1 MRPSGG
7 HTDGHDRWAQPVG
20 SAVGRAGNLVPTM
33 TSSPYLDA
41 VRDRVVIFDG
51 AAGTWLQQQDLSM
64 EDYGTPELDGCPEI
78 LNETRPDLIAQ
89 MHREYLEAGADVV
102 ETNSFGGMRATLAE
116 YDLGERTEELNEMAA
131 RIARQVADEFSTPER
146 PRFVAGSIGPGTRF
160 ASLGHVRYEE
170 LRDQVA
176 EQARGLL
183 RGGVDLLLLETQF
196 DLLGIKAGMNGCR
209 DAMAAVGREVPIQ
222 TQVTIEL
229 TGRMLP
235 GTEIGAALVA
245 LDAMRPDVIGINCA
259 TGPEEMSE
267 HIRHLSAHSRIPISV
282 LPNAGLPS
290 VVDGHMHYDL
300 SAEQFV
306 DFHRR
311 FITEFGVN
319 VVGGCCG
326 TTPEYIRQLAEAV
339 AEVEPTRREPHFEHG
354 VASIYSPVLLEG
366 DDTGGASN
374 LIMIGERTNAN
385 GSKKFREAM
394 LESDWD
400 TCVAMA
406 KEQVKEGSHIIDVCV
421 DYVGRDGAADM
432 DEIAQ
437 RFATQS
443 SVPLVLDSTE
453 PEVLEAGLRW
463 LGGRAILNSANLED
477 GDAEG
482 SRADRVFRLAKEYG
496 AAVIILLID
505 EEGQARDVEW
515 KMRVAHRIHDLAIER
530 YGLEPQDL
538 IFDAL
543 TFPLS
548 TGDDD
553 LRRDAI
559 ATIEAIRRIKSELP
573 GVSTTLGLSNV
584 SFGLKPAARHVLN
597 SVFLAEC
604 VKAGLDSAIVH
615 AAKILPLNRIPEEQR
630 DVCMDLIW
638 DRRGAE
644 GALSGGDPDYD
655 PLHKLLEI
663 FADVQATEVVAEDR
677 TDWPIEQ
684 RLSQRIIDGDRDGL
698 VPDLEVALADGHTPL
713 AIINDILLAG
723 MKVVGELFATGEMQL
738 PFVLQS
744 AETMKMAV
752 AHLEPMMDRVEGETG
767 KGRIVLATV
776 KGDVHDIGKNL
787 VDIILTNNGYE
798 VHNLGIK
805 ISITEMIDKALE
817 VNADA
822 IGMSGLLVKSTLIMR
837 DNLEELNQRGLAR
850 IPVVLG
856 GAALTRT
863 YVERDLREVY
873 EGRLFYGKDAFEGL
887 RVMDRL
893 GEIRLGKLEVDDGM
907 VPSERELH
915 RHRTDTG
922 DATPVEVPD
931 RSPEV
936 TTDNPVF
943 VPPFLG
949 SKVVKGISI
958 DEIAG
963 FVNETALF
971 RNQWQFRPE
980 ALPDGTKEDDEQFK
994 DRIRPILREQLAGAK
1009 AEGLL
1014 IPQVVYGYFAA
1025 NADGDDLVL
1034 FTDDTRGTEL
1044 ARFSFPRQ
1052 QAEPFLCI
1060 ADFFRPIAGGADG
1073 AGEIDYAAF
1082 HIVTMGAAISER
1094 TAELFAADKYQ
1105 DYLLLHGLGVE
1116 MAEALAEYWHHRIRT
1131 EWGFVDE
1138 DPEPI
1143 TGLPTRTALHGL
1155 FRQKYRGGRYSW
1167 GYPACP
1173 DLEDNAQLAQLL
1185 DAARIGVECS
1195 EDTGFQYQPE
1205 QTTSALICHHPR
1217 AKYFVAR

>member
-1 MRPSGG
+1 MATPSYLE
-7 HTDGHDRWAQPVG
+7 
-20 SAVGRAGNLVPTM
+20 AVN
-33 TSSPYLDA
+33 
-41 VRDRVVIFDG
+41 DRVLVFDG
-51 AAGTWLQQQDLSM
+51 AAGTWLQLHDLQI
-64 EDYGTPELDGCPEI
+64 EDYGSAELEGCPEI
-78 LNETRPDLIAQ
+78 LNETRPELIRQ
-89 MHREYLEAGADVV
+89 MHTEYLDAGADII
-102 ETNSFGGMRATLAE
+102 ETNTFGGMRATLHE
-116 YDLGERTEELNEMAA
+116 YGLAERTEEINEMAA
-131 RIARQVADEFSTPER
+131 RIARQAADDYSTPDK

-170 LRDQVA
+170 LREQIG
-176 EQARGLL
+176 EQARGLI
-183 RGGVDLLLLETQF
+183 RGGVDVLLLETQF

-209 DAMAAVGREVPIQ
+209 EAMRDVGREVAIQ
-222 TQVTIEL
+222 VQVTIEL

-267 HIRHLSAHSRIPISV
+267 HIRHLSQHSRIPISV

-290 VVDGHMHYDL
+290 VVDGEMHYDL
-300 SAEQFV
+300 TAEQFV
-306 DFHRR
+306 EHQTR
-311 FITEFGVN
+311 FITDFGITI
-319 VVGGCCG
+319 VGGCCG

-339 AEVEPTRREPHFEHG
+339 KELHPAPREPAFEHG
-354 VASIYSPVLLEG
+354 VASIYSAVTLGG
-366 DDTGGASN
+366 DEDGGASN
-374 LIMIGERTNAN
+374 LLMIGERTNAN
-385 GSKKFREAM
+385 GSKKFRDAM
-394 LESDWD
+394 LDADWD

-406 KEQVKEGSHIIDVCV
+406 KEQVKEGSAIIDVCV
-421 DYVGRDGAADM
+421 DYVGRDGAGDM
-432 DEIAQ
+432 DEVAQ

-477 GDAEG
+477 SDTEG
-482 SRADRVFRLAKEYG
+482 SRADRVFKLAKEYG
-496 AAVIILLID
+496 AAVICLLID

-515 KMRVAHRIHDLAIER
+515 KMRVAHRIHDLAVGR

-597 SVFLAEC
+597 SVFLHEC
-604 VKAGLDSAIVH
+604 QLAGLDSAIVH
-615 AAKILPLNRIPEEQR
+615 AAKIVPLNRIPQEQR
-630 DVCMDLIW
+630 DVCLDLIW
-638 DRRGAE
+638 DRRGTE
-644 GALSGGDPDYD
+644 GVLSEGDGKYD
-655 PLHKLLEI
+655 PLMKLLEI
-663 FADVQATEVVAEDR
+663 FADVQTAAVVVEDR
-677 TDWPIEQ
+677 TDWTIDH

-698 VPDLEVALADGHTPL
+698 VPDLEVALAEGYTPL
-713 AIINDILLAG
+713 AIINDVLLAG
-723 MKVVGELFATGEMQL
+723 MKVVGELFASGEMQL

-744 AETMKMAV
+744 AETMKTAV
-752 AHLEPMMDRVEGETG
+752 AFLEPMMERAEGETG

-817 VNADA
+817 IKADA

-837 DNLEELNQRGLAR
+837 DNLNELNDRGLQN
-850 IPVVLG
+850 IPVLLG

-863 YVERDLREVY
+863 YVEKDLREVY

-893 GEIRLGKLEVDDGM
+893 GEIRLGDHDADDGM

-915 RHRTDTG
+915 RHRV
-922 DATPVEVPD
+922 AAEEPAEAIEIPA

-936 TTDNPVF
+936 ETDNEVY

-949 SKVVKGISI
+949 SKVIKGISL
-958 DEIAG
+958 DDIAAYI
-963 FVNETALF
+963 NETALF

-980 ALPDGTKEDDEQFK
+980 LLPDGTKENDGQFK
-994 DRIRPILREQLAGAK
+994 DRIRPILREQLGEAK
-1009 AEGLL
+1009 ERGLL
-1014 IPQVVYGYFAA
+1014 IPQVVYGFYPV
-1025 NADGDDLVL
+1025 NADGDDIVIW
-1034 FTDDTRGTEL
+1034 TDEARDTEL
-1044 ARFSFPRQ
+1044 TRFHYPRQ
-1052 QAEPFLCI
+1052 STAPFLCI
-1060 ADFFRPIAGGADG
+1060 SDFFRPLVDG
-1073 AGEIDYAAF
+1073 VPGSGEPDYAAF
-1082 HIVTMGAAISER
+1082 HIVTMGATVSEFA
-1094 TAELFAADKYQ
+1094 AELFAENRYQ
-1105 DYLLLHGLGVE
+1105 EYLLLHGLGVE
-1116 MAEALAEYWHHRIRT
+1116 MAEALAEFWHRRIRE
-1131 EWGFVDE
+1131 EWGFADQ

-1143 TGLPTRTALHGL
+1143 VGNPTQTALAGL
-1155 FRQKYRGGRYSW
+1155 FRQKYRSGRYSW

-1173 DLEDNAQLAQLL
+1173 DLEDNEKVAALL
-1185 DAARIGVECS
+1185 GSSRIGVECTEETS
-1195 EDTGFQYQPE
+1195 FQYQPE

-1217 AKYFVAR
+1217 AKYFVAK

>member
-1 MRPSGG
+1 MAFSYLE
-7 HTDGHDRWAQPVG
+7 
-20 SAVGRAGNLVPTM
+20 AVQNRVLV
-33 TSSPYLDA
+33 
-41 VRDRVVIFDG
+41 FDG
-51 AAGTWLQQQDLSM
+51 AAGTWLQLQDLQPD
-64 EDYGTPELDGCPEI
+64 DYGSEELDGCPEI
-78 LNETRPDLIAQ
+78 LNDTRPALIRQ
-89 MHREYLEAGADVV
+89 LHTEYLDAGADII
-102 ETNSFGGMRATLAE
+102 ETNTFGGMRATLNE
-116 YDLGERTEELNEMAA
+116 YGLGDRTEELNEMAA
-131 RIARQVADEFSTPER
+131 GIARQAADDYSTPEK

-176 EQARGLL
+176 EQSRGLI

-209 DAMAAVGREVPIQ
+209 DAMREVGREVPIQ
-222 TQVTIEL
+222 VQVTIEL

-245 LDAMRPDVIGINCA
+245 LDAMKPDVIGLNCA

-267 HIRHLSAHSRIPISV
+267 HIRHLSQHSRIPISV

-290 VVDGHMHYDL
+290 VVDGLMHYDL

-306 DFHRR
+306 EFHKR
-311 FITEFGVN
+311 FITEFGITI
-319 VVGGCCG
+319 VGGCCG

-339 AEVEPTRREPHFEHG
+339 KDVQPLQRTPVFEHG
-354 VASIYSPVLLEG
+354 VASIYSPVTLGSEDDSATNLL
-366 DDTGGASN
+366 
-374 LIMIGERTNAN
+374 LIGERTNAN
-385 GSKKFREAM
+385 GSKKFRDAM
-394 LESDWD
+394 LDTDWD

-421 DYVGRDGAADM
+421 DYVGRDGAGDM

-437 RFATQS
+437 RFATQA

-477 GDAEG
+477 SDTEG
-482 SRADRVFRLAKEYG
+482 SRADKVFKLAQEFG
-496 AAVIILLID
+496 AAVICLLID

-515 KMRVAHRIHDLAIER
+515 KMRVAHRIHDLAVGR

-559 ATIEAIRRIKSELP
+559 ATIEAIRRIKAELP
-573 GVSTTLGLSNV
+573 GVTTTLGLSNV

-604 VKAGLDSAIVH
+604 TKAGLDSAIVH
-615 AAKILPLNRIPEEQR
+615 AAKILPLSRIPQEQR
-630 DVCMDLIW
+630 DVCLDLIW
-638 DRRGAE
+638 DRRGTE
-644 GALSGGDPDYD
+644 GLLADGDEKYD
-655 PLHKLLEI
+655 PLMKLLEI
-663 FADVQATEVVAEDR
+663 FADVQTTAVVVEDR
-677 TDWPIEQ
+677 TDWTIDH

-698 VPDLEVALADGHTPL
+698 IPDLETALAEDYTPL
-713 AIINDILLAG
+713 QIINDVLLAG
-723 MKVVGELFATGEMQL
+723 MKVVGELFASGEMQL

-744 AETMKMAV
+744 AETMKSAV
-752 AHLEPMMDRVEGETG
+752 AFLEPMMERAEGETG

-805 ISITEMIDKALE
+805 ISITEMIDKAIE
-817 VNADA
+817 IKADA

-837 DNLEELNQRGLAR
+837 DNLNELNSRGLQD
-850 IPVVLG
+850 IPVLLG

-893 GEIRLGKLEVDDGM
+893 GEIRVGKLDVDDGM
-907 VPSERELH
+907 VPTEKELH
-915 RHRTDTG
+915 RHRVADEPTE
-922 DATPVEVPD
+922 AVVIPE
-931 RSPEV
+931 RSPEA
-936 TTDNPVF
+936 TMDNEIY

-949 SKVVKGISI
+949 SKVIKGISL
-958 DEIAG
+958 DDIAAYI
-963 FVNETALF
+963 NETALF

-980 ALPDGTKEDDEQFK
+980 KLADGSKETDEQFK
-994 DRIRPILREQLAGAK
+994 DRIRPTLREQFAEAK
-1009 AEGLL
+1009 EQGLL
-1014 IPQVVYGYFAA
+1014 IPQVVYGFYAV
-1025 NADGDDLVL
+1025 NADGNDLVVWS
-1034 FTDDTRGTEL
+1034 DETRSEEL
-1044 ARFSFPRQ
+1044 MRFNYPRQ
-1052 QAEPFLCI
+1052 SVEPFLCI
-1060 ADFFRPIAGGADG
+1060 SDFFRPIDS
-1073 AGEIDYAAF
+1073 GEADYAAF
-1082 HIVTMGAAISER
+1082 HIVTMGEAISER
-1094 TAELFAADKYQ
+1094 AAELFAEDRYQ
-1105 DYLLLHGLGVE
+1105 EYLLLHGLGVE
-1116 MAEALAEYWHHRIRT
+1116 MAEALAEFWHWRIRE
-1131 EWGFVDE
+1131 EWGFADQ

-1143 TGLPTRTALHGL
+1143 VGTPTPTALAGL
-1155 FRQKYRGGRYSW
+1155 FRQKYRSGRYSW

-1173 DLEDNAQLAQLL
+1173 DLEDNEKVARLL
-1185 DAARIGVECS
+1185 DASRIGVECTEETS
-1195 EDTGFQYQPE
+1195 FQYQPE

-1217 AKYFVAR
+1217 AKYFVAK

>member
-1 MRPSGG
+1 MAFSYLE
-7 HTDGHDRWAQPVG
+7 
-20 SAVGRAGNLVPTM
+20 AVQNRVLV
-33 TSSPYLDA
+33 
-41 VRDRVVIFDG
+41 FDG
-51 AAGTWLQQQDLSM
+51 AAGTWLQLQDLQPD
-64 EDYGTPELDGCPEI
+64 DYGSEELDGCPEI
-78 LNETRPDLIAQ
+78 LNETRPALIRQ
-89 MHREYLEAGADVV
+89 LHTEYLDAGADII
-102 ETNSFGGMRATLAE
+102 ETNTFGGMRATLNE
-116 YDLGERTEELNEMAA
+116 YGLGDRTEELNEMAA
-131 RIARQVADEFSTPER
+131 GIARQAADDYSTPEK

-176 EQARGLL
+176 EQSRGLI

-209 DAMAAVGREVPIQ
+209 DAMREVGREVPIQ
-222 TQVTIEL
+222 VQVTIEL

-245 LDAMRPDVIGINCA
+245 LDAMKPDVIGLNCA

-267 HIRHLSAHSRIPISV
+267 HIRHLSQHSRIPISV

-290 VVDGHMHYDL
+290 VVDGLMHYDL

-306 DFHRR
+306 EFHKR
-311 FITEFGVN
+311 FITEFGITI
-319 VVGGCCG
+319 VGGCCG

-339 AEVEPTRREPHFEHG
+339 KDVQPLQRTPVFEHG
-354 VASIYSPVLLEG
+354 VASIYSPVTLGSEDDSATNLL
-366 DDTGGASN
+366 
-374 LIMIGERTNAN
+374 LIGERTNAN
-385 GSKKFREAM
+385 GSKKFRDAM
-394 LESDWD
+394 LDTDWD

-421 DYVGRDGAADM
+421 DYVGRDGAGDM

-437 RFATQS
+437 RFATQA

-477 GDAEG
+477 SDTEG
-482 SRADRVFRLAKEYG
+482 SRADKVFKLAQEFG
-496 AAVIILLID
+496 AAVICLLID

-515 KMRVAHRIHDLAIER
+515 KMRVAHRIHDLAVGR

-559 ATIEAIRRIKSELP
+559 ATIEAIRRIKAELP
-573 GVSTTLGLSNV
+573 GVTTTLGLSNV

-604 VKAGLDSAIVH
+604 TKAGLDSAIVH
-615 AAKILPLNRIPEEQR
+615 AAKILPLSRIPQEQR
-630 DVCMDLIW
+630 DVCLDLIW
-638 DRRGAE
+638 DRRGTE
-644 GALSGGDPDYD
+644 GLLADGDEKYD
-655 PLHKLLEI
+655 PLMKLLEI
-663 FADVQATEVVAEDR
+663 FADVQTTAVVVEDR
-677 TDWPIEQ
+677 TDWTIDH

-698 VPDLEVALADGHTPL
+698 IPDLETALAEDYTPL
-713 AIINDILLAG
+713 QIINDVLLAG
-723 MKVVGELFATGEMQL
+723 MKVVGELFASGEMQL

-744 AETMKMAV
+744 AETMKSAV
-752 AHLEPMMDRVEGETG
+752 AFLEPMMERAEGETG

-805 ISITEMIDKALE
+805 ISITEMIDKAIE
-817 VNADA
+817 IKADA

-837 DNLEELNQRGLAR
+837 DNLNELNSRGLQD
-850 IPVVLG
+850 IPVLLG

-893 GEIRLGKLEVDDGM
+893 GEIRVGKLDVDDGM
-907 VPSERELH
+907 VPTEKELH
-915 RHRTDTG
+915 RHRVAEGPGEAVDI
-922 DATPVEVPD
+922 PE
-931 RSPEV
+931 RSPEA
-936 TTDNPVF
+936 TMDNEIY

-949 SKVVKGISI
+949 SKVIKGISL
-958 DEIAG
+958 DDIAAYI
-963 FVNETALF
+963 NETALF

-980 ALPDGTKEDDEQFK
+980 KLADGSKETDEQFK
-994 DRIRPILREQLAGAK
+994 DRIRPTLREQFAEAK
-1009 AEGLL
+1009 EQGLL
-1014 IPQVVYGYFAA
+1014 IPQVVYGFYAV
-1025 NADGDDLVL
+1025 NADGNDLVVWS
-1034 FTDDTRGTEL
+1034 DETRSEEL
-1044 ARFSFPRQ
+1044 MRFNYPRQ
-1052 QAEPFLCI
+1052 SVEPFLCI
-1060 ADFFRPIAGGADG
+1060 SDFFRPIDS
-1073 AGEIDYAAF
+1073 GEADYAAF
-1082 HIVTMGAAISER
+1082 HIVTMGEAISER
-1094 TAELFAADKYQ
+1094 AAELFAEDRYQ
-1105 DYLLLHGLGVE
+1105 EYLLLHGLGVE
-1116 MAEALAEYWHHRIRT
+1116 MAEALAEFWHWRIRE
-1131 EWGFVDE
+1131 EWGFADQ

-1143 TGLPTRTALHGL
+1143 VGTPTPTALAGL
-1155 FRQKYRGGRYSW
+1155 FRQKYRSGRYSW

-1173 DLEDNAQLAQLL
+1173 DLEDNEKVARLL
-1185 DAARIGVECS
+1185 DASRIGVECTEETS
-1195 EDTGFQYQPE
+1195 FQYQPE

-1217 AKYFVAR
+1217 AKYFVAK

>member
-1 MRPSGG
+1 MVFSYLE
-7 HTDGHDRWAQPVG
+7 
-20 SAVGRAGNLVPTM
+20 AVQNRVLV
-33 TSSPYLDA
+33 
-41 VRDRVVIFDG
+41 FDG
-51 AAGTWLQQQDLSM
+51 AAGTWLQLQDLQPD
-64 EDYGTPELDGCPEI
+64 DYGSEELDGCPEI
-78 LNETRPDLIAQ
+78 LNETRPALIRQ
-89 MHREYLEAGADVV
+89 LHTEYLDAGADII
-102 ETNSFGGMRATLAE
+102 ETNTFGGMRATLNE
-116 YDLGERTEELNEMAA
+116 YGLGDRTEELNEMAA
-131 RIARQVADEFSTPER
+131 GIARQAADDYSTPEK

-176 EQARGLL
+176 EQSRGLL

-209 DAMAAVGREVPIQ
+209 DAMREVGREVPIQ
-222 TQVTIEL
+222 VQVTIEL

-245 LDAMRPDVIGINCA
+245 LDAMKPDVIGLNCA

-267 HIRHLSAHSRIPISV
+267 HIRHLSQHSRIPISV

-290 VVDGHMHYDL
+290 VVDGLMHYDL

-306 DFHRR
+306 EFHKR
-311 FITEFGVN
+311 FVTEFGVTI
-319 VVGGCCG
+319 VGGCCG

-339 AEVEPTRREPHFEHG
+339 KDLQPLQRTPVFEHG
-354 VASIYSPVLLEG
+354 VASIYSPVTLGSEDDSATNLL
-366 DDTGGASN
+366 
-374 LIMIGERTNAN
+374 LIGERTNAN
-385 GSKKFREAM
+385 GSKKFRDAM
-394 LESDWD
+394 LDTDWD

-421 DYVGRDGAADM
+421 DYVGRDGAGDM

-437 RFATQS
+437 RFATQA

-477 GDAEG
+477 SDTEG
-482 SRADRVFRLAKEYG
+482 SRADKVFKLAQEFG
-496 AAVIILLID
+496 AAVICLLID

-515 KMRVAHRIHDLAIER
+515 KMRVAHRIHDLAVGR

-559 ATIEAIRRIKSELP
+559 ATIEAIRRIKVELP
-573 GVSTTLGLSNV
+573 GVTTTLGLSNV

-604 VKAGLDSAIVH
+604 TKAGLDSAIVH
-615 AAKILPLNRIPEEQR
+615 AAKILPLSRIPQEQR
-630 DVCMDLIW
+630 DVCLDLIW
-638 DRRGAE
+638 DRRGTE
-644 GALSGGDPDYD
+644 GQLADGDEKYD
-655 PLHKLLEI
+655 PLMKLLEI
-663 FADVQATEVVAEDR
+663 FADVQTTAVVVEDR
-677 TDWPIEQ
+677 TDWTIDH

-698 VPDLEVALADGHTPL
+698 IPDLETALDEDYTPL
-713 AIINDILLAG
+713 QIINDVLLAG
-723 MKVVGELFATGEMQL
+723 MKVVGELFASGEMQL

-744 AETMKMAV
+744 AETMKSAV
-752 AHLEPMMDRVEGETG
+752 AFLEPMMERAEGETG

-817 VNADA
+817 IKADA

-837 DNLEELNQRGLAR
+837 DNLNELNSRGLQN
-850 IPVVLG
+850 IPVLLG

-893 GEIRLGKLEVDDGM
+893 GEIRVGKLDVDDGM
-907 VPSERELH
+907 VPTEKELH
-915 RHRTDTG
+915 RHRVADEPTE
-922 DATPVEVPD
+922 AVVIPE
-931 RSPEV
+931 RSPEA
-936 TTDNPVF
+936 TMDNEIF

-949 SKVVKGISI
+949 SKVIKGISL
-958 DEIAG
+958 DDIAAYI
-963 FVNETALF
+963 NETALF

-980 ALPDGTKEDDEQFK
+980 KLADGSKETDEQFK
-994 DRIRPILREQLAGAK
+994 DRIRPTLREQFAEAK
-1009 AEGLL
+1009 EQGLL
-1014 IPQVVYGYFAA
+1014 IPQVVYGFYAV
-1025 NADGDDLVL
+1025 NADGNDLVVWS
-1034 FTDDTRGTEL
+1034 DETRSEEL
-1044 ARFSFPRQ
+1044 MRFNYPRQ
-1052 QAEPFLCI
+1052 SVEPFLCI
-1060 ADFFRPIAGGADG
+1060 SDFFRPIDS
-1073 AGEIDYAAF
+1073 GEADYAAF
-1082 HIVTMGAAISER
+1082 HIVTMGEAISER
-1094 TAELFAADKYQ
+1094 AAELFAEDRYQ
-1105 DYLLLHGLGVE
+1105 EYLLLHGLGVE
-1116 MAEALAEYWHHRIRT
+1116 MAEALAEFWHWRIRE
-1131 EWGFVDE
+1131 EWGFADQ

-1143 TGLPTRTALHGL
+1143 VGTPTPTALAGL
-1155 FRQKYRGGRYSW
+1155 FRQKYRSGRYSW

-1173 DLEDNAQLAQLL
+1173 DLEDNEKVARLL
-1185 DAARIGVECS
+1185 DASRIGVECTEETS
-1195 EDTGFQYQPE
+1195 FQYQPE

-1217 AKYFVAR
+1217 AKYFVAK

>member
-1 MRPSGG
+1 MRHIGNVRSNLICIM
-7 HTDGHDRWAQPVG
+7 VF
-20 SAVGRAGNLVPTM
+20 SYLEAVQNRVLV
-33 TSSPYLDA
+33 
-41 VRDRVVIFDG
+41 FDG
-51 AAGTWLQQQDLSM
+51 AAGTWLQLQDLQPD
-64 EDYGTPELDGCPEI
+64 DYGSEELDGCPEI
-78 LNETRPDLIAQ
+78 LNETRPALIRQ
-89 MHREYLEAGADVV
+89 LHTEYLDAGADII
-102 ETNSFGGMRATLAE
+102 ETNTFGGMRATLNE
-116 YDLGERTEELNEMAA
+116 YGLGDRTEELNEMAA
-131 RIARQVADEFSTPER
+131 GIARQAADDYSTPEK

-176 EQARGLL
+176 EQSRGLL

-209 DAMAAVGREVPIQ
+209 DAMREVGREVPIQ
-222 TQVTIEL
+222 VQVTIEL

-245 LDAMRPDVIGINCA
+245 LDAMKPDVIGLNCA

-267 HIRHLSAHSRIPISV
+267 HIRHLSQHSRIPISV

-290 VVDGHMHYDL
+290 VVDGLMHYDL

-306 DFHRR
+306 EFHKR
-311 FITEFGVN
+311 FVTEFGVTI
-319 VVGGCCG
+319 VGGCCG

-339 AEVEPTRREPHFEHG
+339 KDLQPLQRTPVFEHG
-354 VASIYSPVLLEG
+354 VASIYSPVTLGSEDDSATNLL
-366 DDTGGASN
+366 
-374 LIMIGERTNAN
+374 LIGERTNAN
-385 GSKKFREAM
+385 GSKKFRDAM
-394 LESDWD
+394 LDTDWD

-421 DYVGRDGAADM
+421 DYVGRDGAGDM

-437 RFATQS
+437 RFATQA

-477 GDAEG
+477 SDTEG
-482 SRADRVFRLAKEYG
+482 SRADKVFKLAQEFG
-496 AAVIILLID
+496 AAVICLLID

-515 KMRVAHRIHDLAIER
+515 KMRVAHRIHDLAVGR

-559 ATIEAIRRIKSELP
+559 ATIEAIRRIKVELP
-573 GVSTTLGLSNV
+573 GVTTTLGLSNV

-604 VKAGLDSAIVH
+604 TKAGLDSAIVH
-615 AAKILPLNRIPEEQR
+615 AAKILPLSRIPQEQR
-630 DVCMDLIW
+630 DVCLDLIW
-638 DRRGAE
+638 DRRGTE
-644 GALSGGDPDYD
+644 GQLADGDEKYD
-655 PLHKLLEI
+655 PLMKLLEI
-663 FADVQATEVVAEDR
+663 FADVQTTAVVVEDR
-677 TDWPIEQ
+677 TDWTIDH

-698 VPDLEVALADGHTPL
+698 IPDLETALDEDYTPL
-713 AIINDILLAG
+713 QIINDVLLAG
-723 MKVVGELFATGEMQL
+723 MKVVGELFASGEMQL

-744 AETMKMAV
+744 AETMKSAV
-752 AHLEPMMDRVEGETG
+752 AFLEPMMERAEGETG

-817 VNADA
+817 IKADA

-837 DNLEELNQRGLAR
+837 DNLNELNSRGLQN
-850 IPVVLG
+850 IPVLLG

-893 GEIRLGKLEVDDGM
+893 GEIRVGKLDVDDGM
-907 VPSERELH
+907 VPTEKELH
-915 RHRTDTG
+915 RHRVADEPTE
-922 DATPVEVPD
+922 AVVIPE
-931 RSPEV
+931 RSPEA
-936 TTDNPVF
+936 TMDNEIF

-949 SKVVKGISI
+949 SKVIKGISL
-958 DEIAG
+958 DDIAAYI
-963 FVNETALF
+963 NETALF

-980 ALPDGTKEDDEQFK
+980 KLADGSKETDEQFK
-994 DRIRPILREQLAGAK
+994 DRIRPTLREQFAEAK
-1009 AEGLL
+1009 EQGLL
-1014 IPQVVYGYFAA
+1014 IPQVVYGFYAV
-1025 NADGDDLVL
+1025 NADGNDLVVWS
-1034 FTDDTRGTEL
+1034 DETRSEEL
-1044 ARFSFPRQ
+1044 MRFNYPRQ
-1052 QAEPFLCI
+1052 SVEPFLCI
-1060 ADFFRPIAGGADG
+1060 SDFFRPIDS
-1073 AGEIDYAAF
+1073 GEADYAAF
-1082 HIVTMGAAISER
+1082 HIVTMGEAISER
-1094 TAELFAADKYQ
+1094 AAELFAEDRYQ
-1105 DYLLLHGLGVE
+1105 EYLLLHGLGVE
-1116 MAEALAEYWHHRIRT
+1116 MAEALAEFWHWRIRE
-1131 EWGFVDE
+1131 EWGFADQ

-1143 TGLPTRTALHGL
+1143 VGTPTPTALAGL
-1155 FRQKYRGGRYSW
+1155 FRQKYRSGRYSW

-1173 DLEDNAQLAQLL
+1173 DLEDNEKVARLL
-1185 DAARIGVECS
+1185 DASRIGVECTEETS
-1195 EDTGFQYQPE
+1195 FQYQPE

-1217 AKYFVAR
+1217 AKYFVAK

>member
-1 MRPSGG
+1 MRTMAFSYLE
-7 HTDGHDRWAQPVG
+7 
-20 SAVGRAGNLVPTM
+20 AVQNRVLV
-33 TSSPYLDA
+33 
-41 VRDRVVIFDG
+41 FDG
-51 AAGTWLQQQDLSM
+51 AAGTWLQLHDLQPD
-64 EDYGTPELDGCPEI
+64 DYGSEELDGCPEI
-78 LNETRPDLIAQ
+78 LNESRPELIRQ
-89 MHREYLEAGADVV
+89 LHTEYLDAGADII
-102 ETNSFGGMRATLAE
+102 ETNTFGGMRATLNE
-116 YDLGERTEELNEMAA
+116 YGLGDRTEELNEMAA
-131 RIARQVADEFSTPER
+131 LIARQAADDYSTPEK

-170 LRDQVA
+170 LRDQIA
-176 EQARGLL
+176 EQSRGLI
-183 RGGVDLLLLETQF
+183 RGGVDVLLLETQF

-209 DAMAAVGREVPIQ
+209 DAMREVGREVPIQ
-222 TQVTIEL
+222 VQVTIEL

-245 LDAMRPDVIGINCA
+245 LDAMKPDVIGINCA

-267 HIRHLSAHSRIPISV
+267 HIRHLSQHSRIPISV

-306 DFHRR
+306 EFHKR
-311 FITEFGVN
+311 FVTEFGVTI
-319 VVGGCCG
+319 VGGCCG

-339 AEVEPTRREPHFEHG
+339 KDLQPLQRTPVFEHG
-354 VASIYSPVLLEG
+354 VASIYSPVTLGNEDDSATNLL
-366 DDTGGASN
+366 
-374 LIMIGERTNAN
+374 LIGERTNAN
-385 GSKKFREAM
+385 GSKKFKEAM
-394 LESDWD
+394 LDSDWD

-421 DYVGRDGAADM
+421 DYVGRDGAGDM

-437 RFATQS
+437 RFATQA

-477 GDAEG
+477 SDAEG
-482 SRADRVFRLAKEYG
+482 SRADKVFKLAQEFG
-496 AAVIILLID
+496 AAVICLLID

-515 KMRVAHRIHDLAIER
+515 KMRVAHRIHDLAVGR

-553 LRRDAI
+553 LRKDAI
-559 ATIEAIRRIKSELP
+559 ATIEAIRRIKTELP

-604 VKAGLDSAIVH
+604 TKAGLDSAIVH
-615 AAKILPLNRIPEEQR
+615 AAKILPLSRIPQEQR
-630 DVCMDLIW
+630 DVCLDLIW
-638 DRRGAE
+638 DRRGTE
-644 GALSGGDPDYD
+644 GLLADGDAKYD
-655 PLHKLLEI
+655 PLMKLLEI
-663 FADVQATEVVAEDR
+663 FADVQTTAVVVEDR
-677 TDWPIEQ
+677 TDWTIDH

-698 VPDLEVALADGHTPL
+698 IPDLETALAEGYTPL
-713 AIINDILLAG
+713 QIINDVLLAG
-723 MKVVGELFATGEMQL
+723 MKVVGELFASGEMQL

-744 AETMKMAV
+744 AETMKSAV
-752 AHLEPMMDRVEGETG
+752 AFLEPMMERAEGETG

-817 VNADA
+817 IKADA

-837 DNLEELNQRGLAR
+837 DNLAELNSRGLQN
-850 IPVVLG
+850 IPVLLG

-893 GEIRLGKLEVDDGM
+893 GEIRVGKLDVDDGM
-907 VPSERELH
+907 VPTEKELH
-915 RHRTDTG
+915 RHRVADEP
-922 DATPVEVPD
+922 AEPVEIPS
-931 RSPEV
+931 RSPEA
-936 TTDNPVF
+936 TMDNEIF

-949 SKVVKGISI
+949 SKVIKGISL
-958 DEIAG
+958 DDIAAYI
-963 FVNETALF
+963 NETALF

-980 ALPDGTKEDDEQFK
+980 VLPDGSKETDEQFK
-994 DRIRPILREQLAGAK
+994 DRIRPTLREQLAEAK
-1009 AEGLL
+1009 EQGLL
-1014 IPQVVYGYFAA
+1014 IPQVVYGFYAV
-1025 NADGDDLVL
+1025 NGDGNDLVV
-1034 FTDDTRGTEL
+1034 FTDETRTSEL
-1044 ARFSFPRQ
+1044 MRFSYPRQ
-1052 QAEPFLCI
+1052 SVEPFLCI
-1060 ADFFRPIAGGADG
+1060 SDFFRPIES
-1073 AGEIDYAAF
+1073 GEADYAAF
-1082 HIVTMGAAISER
+1082 HIVTMGAAVSER
-1094 TAELFAADKYQ
+1094 AAELFAENRYQ
-1105 DYLLLHGLGVE
+1105 EYLLLHGLGVE
-1116 MAEALAEYWHHRIRT
+1116 MAEALAEFWHRRIRE
-1131 EWGFVDE
+1131 EWGFADQ

-1143 TGLPTRTALHGL
+1143 VGSPSQVALAGL
-1155 FRQKYRGGRYSW
+1155 FRQKYRSGRYSW

-1173 DLEDNAQLAQLL
+1173 DLEDNEKVALL
-1185 DAARIGVECS
+1185 LESSRIGVECTEETS
-1195 EDTGFQYQPE
+1195 FQYQPE

-1217 AKYFVAR
+1217 AKYFVAK

>member
-1 MRPSGG
+1 MATPSYLE
-7 HTDGHDRWAQPVG
+7 
-20 SAVGRAGNLVPTM
+20 AVN
-33 TSSPYLDA
+33 
-41 VRDRVVIFDG
+41 DRVLVFDG
-51 AAGTWLQQQDLSM
+51 AAGTWLQLHDLQI
-64 EDYGTPELDGCPEI
+64 EDYGSAELEGCPEI
-78 LNETRPDLIAQ
+78 LNETRPELIRQ
-89 MHREYLEAGADVV
+89 MHTEYLDAGADII
-102 ETNSFGGMRATLAE
+102 ETNTFGGMRATLHE
-116 YDLGERTEELNEMAA
+116 YGLAERTEEINEMAA
-131 RIARQVADEFSTPER
+131 RIARQAADDYSTPDK

-170 LRDQVA
+170 LREQIG
-176 EQARGLL
+176 EQARGLI
-183 RGGVDLLLLETQF
+183 RGGVDVLLLETQF

-209 DAMAAVGREVPIQ
+209 EAMRDVGREVAIQ
-222 TQVTIEL
+222 VQVTIEL

-267 HIRHLSAHSRIPISV
+267 HIRHLSQHSRIPISV

-290 VVDGHMHYDL
+290 VVDGEMHYDL
-300 SAEQFV
+300 TAEQFV
-306 DFHRR
+306 EHQTR
-311 FITEFGVN
+311 FITDFGITI
-319 VVGGCCG
+319 VGGCCG

-339 AEVEPTRREPHFEHG
+339 KDLHPAPREPAFEHG
-354 VASIYSPVLLEG
+354 VASIYSAVTLGG
-366 DDTGGASN
+366 DEHGGASN
-374 LIMIGERTNAN
+374 LLMIGERTNAN
-385 GSKKFREAM
+385 GSKKFRDAM
-394 LESDWD
+394 LDADWD

-406 KEQVKEGSHIIDVCV
+406 KEQVKEGSAIIDVCV
-421 DYVGRDGAADM
+421 DYVGRDGAGDM
-432 DEIAQ
+432 DEVAQ

-477 GDAEG
+477 SDTEG

-496 AAVIILLID
+496 AAVICLLID

-515 KMRVAHRIHDLAIER
+515 KMRVAHRIHDLAVGR

-597 SVFLAEC
+597 SVFLHEC
-604 VKAGLDSAIVH
+604 QLAGLDSAIVH
-615 AAKILPLNRIPEEQR
+615 AAKIVPLNRIPQEQR
-630 DVCMDLIW
+630 DVCLDLIW
-638 DRRGAE
+638 DRRGTE
-644 GALSGGDPDYD
+644 GVLSEGDEKYD
-655 PLHKLLEI
+655 PLMKLLEI
-663 FADVQATEVVAEDR
+663 FADVQTAAVVVEDR
-677 TDWPIEQ
+677 TDWTIDH

-698 VPDLEVALADGHTPL
+698 VPDLEVALAEGYTPL
-713 AIINDILLAG
+713 AIINDVLLAG
-723 MKVVGELFATGEMQL
+723 MKVVGELFASGEMQL

-744 AETMKMAV
+744 AETMKTAV
-752 AHLEPMMDRVEGETG
+752 AFLEPMMERAEGETG

-817 VNADA
+817 IKADA

-837 DNLEELNQRGLAR
+837 DNLNELNDRGLQN
-850 IPVVLG
+850 IPVLLG

-863 YVERDLREVY
+863 YVEKDLREVY

-893 GEIRLGKLEVDDGM
+893 GEIRLGDHDADDGM

-915 RHRTDTG
+915 RHRV
-922 DATPVEVPD
+922 AAEEPAEAIEIPA

-936 TTDNPVF
+936 ETDNEVY

-949 SKVVKGISI
+949 SKVIKGISL
-958 DEIAG
+958 DDIAAYI
-963 FVNETALF
+963 NETALF

-980 ALPDGTKEDDEQFK
+980 LLPDGTKENDGQFK
-994 DRIRPILREQLAGAK
+994 DRIRPILREQLGEAK
-1009 AEGLL
+1009 ERGLL
-1014 IPQVVYGYFAA
+1014 IPQVVYGFYPV
-1025 NADGDDLVL
+1025 NADGDDIVIW
-1034 FTDDTRGTEL
+1034 TDEARDTEL
-1044 ARFSFPRQ
+1044 TRFHYPRQ
-1052 QAEPFLCI
+1052 STAPFLCI
-1060 ADFFRPIAGGADG
+1060 SDFFRPLVDG
-1073 AGEIDYAAF
+1073 VPGSGEPDYAAF
-1082 HIVTMGAAISER
+1082 HIVTMGATVSEFA
-1094 TAELFAADKYQ
+1094 AELFAENRYQ
-1105 DYLLLHGLGVE
+1105 EYLLLHGLGVE
-1116 MAEALAEYWHHRIRT
+1116 MAEALAEFWHRRIRE
-1131 EWGFVDE
+1131 EWGFADQ

-1143 TGLPTRTALHGL
+1143 VGNPTQTALAGL
-1155 FRQKYRGGRYSW
+1155 FRQKYRSGRYSW

-1173 DLEDNAQLAQLL
+1173 DLEDNEKVAALL
-1185 DAARIGVECS
+1185 GSSRIGVECTEETS
-1195 EDTGFQYQPE
+1195 FQYQPE

-1217 AKYFVAR
+1217 AKYFVAK

>member
-1 MRPSGG
+1 MATPSYLE
-7 HTDGHDRWAQPVG
+7 
-20 SAVGRAGNLVPTM
+20 AVN
-33 TSSPYLDA
+33 
-41 VRDRVVIFDG
+41 DRVLVFDG
-51 AAGTWLQQQDLSM
+51 AAGTWLQLHDLQI
-64 EDYGTPELDGCPEI
+64 EDYGSAELEGCPEI
-78 LNETRPDLIAQ
+78 LNETRPELIRQ
-89 MHREYLEAGADVV
+89 MHTEYLDAGADII
-102 ETNSFGGMRATLAE
+102 ETNTFGGMRATLHE
-116 YDLGERTEELNEMAA
+116 YGLAERTEEINEMAA
-131 RIARQVADEFSTPER
+131 RIARQAADDYSTPDK

-170 LRDQVA
+170 LREQIG
-176 EQARGLL
+176 EQARGLI
-183 RGGVDLLLLETQF
+183 RGGVDVLLLETQF

-209 DAMAAVGREVPIQ
+209 EAMRDVGREVAIQ
-222 TQVTIEL
+222 VQVTIEL

-267 HIRHLSAHSRIPISV
+267 HIRHLSQHSRIPISV

-290 VVDGHMHYDL
+290 VVDGEMHYDL
-300 SAEQFV
+300 TAEQFV
-306 DFHRR
+306 EHQTR
-311 FITEFGVN
+311 FITDFGITI
-319 VVGGCCG
+319 VGGCCG

-339 AEVEPTRREPHFEHG
+339 KELHPAPREPAFEHG
-354 VASIYSPVLLEG
+354 VASIYSAVTLGG
-366 DDTGGASN
+366 DEDGGASN
-374 LIMIGERTNAN
+374 LLMIGERTNAN
-385 GSKKFREAM
+385 GSKKFRDAM
-394 LESDWD
+394 LDADWD

-406 KEQVKEGSHIIDVCV
+406 KEQVKEGSAIIDVCV
-421 DYVGRDGAADM
+421 DYVGRDGASDM
-432 DEIAQ
+432 DEVAQ

-477 GDAEG
+477 SDTEG

-496 AAVIILLID
+496 AAVICLLID

-515 KMRVAHRIHDLAIER
+515 KMRVAHRIHDLAVGR

-597 SVFLAEC
+597 SVFLHEC
-604 VKAGLDSAIVH
+604 QLAGLDSAIVH
-615 AAKILPLNRIPEEQR
+615 AAKIVPLNRIPQEQR
-630 DVCMDLIW
+630 DVCLDLIW
-638 DRRGAE
+638 DRRGTE
-644 GALSGGDPDYD
+644 GVLSEGEKYD
-655 PLHKLLEI
+655 PLMKLLEI
-663 FADVQATEVVAEDR
+663 FADVQTAAVVVEDR
-677 TDWPIEQ
+677 TDWTIDH

-698 VPDLEVALADGHTPL
+698 VPDLEVALAEGYTPL
-713 AIINDILLAG
+713 AIINDVLLAG
-723 MKVVGELFATGEMQL
+723 MKVVGELFASGEMQL

-744 AETMKMAV
+744 AETMKTAV
-752 AHLEPMMDRVEGETG
+752 AFLEPMMERAEGETG

-817 VNADA
+817 IKADA

-837 DNLEELNQRGLAR
+837 DNLNELNDRGLQN
-850 IPVVLG
+850 IPVLLG

-863 YVERDLREVY
+863 YVEKDLREVY

-893 GEIRLGKLEVDDGM
+893 GEIRLGDHDADDGM

-915 RHRTDTG
+915 RHRV
-922 DATPVEVPD
+922 AAEEPAEAIEIPA

-936 TTDNPVF
+936 ETDNEVY

-949 SKVVKGISI
+949 SKVIKGISL
-958 DEIAG
+958 DDIAAYI
-963 FVNETALF
+963 NETALF

-980 ALPDGTKEDDEQFK
+980 LLPDGTKENDGQFK
-994 DRIRPILREQLAGAK
+994 DRIRPILREQLGEAK
-1009 AEGLL
+1009 ERGLL
-1014 IPQVVYGYFAA
+1014 IPQVVYGFYPV
-1025 NADGDDLVL
+1025 NADGDDIVIW
-1034 FTDDTRGTEL
+1034 TDEARDTEL
-1044 ARFSFPRQ
+1044 TRFHYPRQ
-1052 QAEPFLCI
+1052 STAPFLCI
-1060 ADFFRPIAGGADG
+1060 SDFFRPLVDG
-1073 AGEIDYAAF
+1073 VPGSGEPDYAAF
-1082 HIVTMGAAISER
+1082 HIVTMGATVSEFA
-1094 TAELFAADKYQ
+1094 AELFAENRYQ
-1105 DYLLLHGLGVE
+1105 EYLLLHGLGVE
-1116 MAEALAEYWHHRIRT
+1116 MAEALAEFWHRRIRE
-1131 EWGFVDE
+1131 EWGFADQ

-1143 TGLPTRTALHGL
+1143 VGNPTQTALAGL
-1155 FRQKYRGGRYSW
+1155 FRQKYRSGRYSW

-1173 DLEDNAQLAQLL
+1173 DLEDNEKIAALL
-1185 DAARIGVECS
+1185 GSSRIGVECTEETS
-1195 EDTGFQYQPE
+1195 FQYQPE

-1217 AKYFVAR
+1217 AKYFVAK

>member
-1 MRPSGG
+1 MATASYL
-7 HTDGHDRWAQPVG
+7 Q
-20 SAVGRAGNLVPTM
+20 AVN
-33 TSSPYLDA
+33 
-41 VRDRVVIFDG
+41 DRVIVFDG
-51 AAGTWLQQQDLSM
+51 AAGTWLQLQDLQM

-78 LNETRPDLIAQ
+78 LNETRPDVIRQL
-89 MHREYLEAGADVV
+89 HTEYLEAGADVV
-102 ETNSFGGMRATLAE
+102 ETNTFGGMRATLNE
-116 YDLGERTEELNEMAA
+116 YGLGDRTEELNEMAA
-131 RIARQVADEFSTPER
+131 RIAREAADEFSTPDR

-160 ASLGHVRYEE
+160 ASLGHVRYVE
-170 LRDQVA
+170 LRDQIA

-183 RGGVDLLLLETQF
+183 RGGVDVLLLETQF

-209 DAMAAVGREVPIQ
+209 DAMAQVGIEVPIQ
-222 TQVTIEL
+222 VQVTIEL

-245 LDAMRPDVIGINCA
+245 LDAMKPDVIGINCA

-267 HIRHLSAHSRIPISV
+267 HIRHLSQHSRIPISV

-306 DFHRR
+306 EFHTRFVTDFG
-311 FITEFGVN
+311 ITI
-319 VVGGCCG
+319 VGGCCG
-326 TTPEYIRQLAEAV
+326 TTPEYIRQLAAAV
-339 AEVEPTRREPHFEHG
+339 KDLQPAPRTPDFEHG
-354 VASIYSPVLLEG
+354 VASIYSPVIL
-366 DDTGGASN
+366 DTDPAAGASN

-394 LESDWD
+394 LEADWD

-406 KEQVKEGSHIIDVCV
+406 KDQVKEGSHVIDVCV
-421 DYVGRDGAADM
+421 DYVGRDGTADM

-453 PEVLEAGLRW
+453 PEVIEAGLRW
-463 LGGRAILNSANLED
+463 LGGRAMLNSANLED
-477 GDAEG
+477 GDGEG
-482 SRADRVFRLAKEYG
+482 SRGDRIFRLAKEYG
-496 AAVIILLID
+496 AAVICLLID

-515 KMRVAHRIHDLAIER
+515 KLRVAHRIHYLAVER
-530 YGLEPQDL
+530 YGLEPEDL

-548 TGDDD
+548 TGDED
-553 LRRDAI
+553 LRKDGI

-573 GVSTTLGLSNV
+573 GVKTTLGLSNV

-597 SVFLAEC
+597 SVFLHEC
-604 VKAGLDSAIVH
+604 QQAGLDSAIVH
-615 AAKILPLNRIPEEQR
+615 VAKILPLSRIPQEQR
-630 DVCMDLIW
+630 DVCLDLIW
-638 DRRGAE
+638 DRRGTA
-644 GALSGGDPDYD
+644 GALSDGDESYD
-655 PLHKLLEI
+655 PLVKLLEI
-663 FADVQATEVVAEDR
+663 FADVQVTEAVAEDR
-677 TDWPIEQ
+677 SDWTIE
-684 RLSQRIIDGDRDGL
+684 RILGQRIIDGDRDGL
-698 VPDLEVALADGHTPL
+698 IPDLDRALADGNTPL
-713 AIINDILLAG
+713 VIINDILLAG

-744 AETMKMAV
+744 AETMKAAV
-752 AHLEPMMDRVEGETG
+752 AYLEPMMDRVEGESG

-817 VNADA
+817 VKADA

-837 DNLEELNQRGLAR
+837 DNLEELNERGLQDF
-850 IPVVLG
+850 PVLLG

-863 YVERDLREVY
+863 YVEKDLREVY

-893 GEIRLGKLEVDDGM
+893 GEIRLGALDVDDGL
-907 VPSERELH
+907 VPEGRELH
-915 RHRTDTG
+915 RHRV
-922 DATPVEVPD
+922 AAEEPAEAVEVPE

-936 TTDNPVF
+936 ETDNEVY

-949 SKVVKGISI
+949 SKVIKGISI

-963 FVNETALF
+963 YINETALF

-980 ALPDGTKEDDEQFK
+980 ALPDGTKETDEQFK
-994 DRIRPILREQLAGAK
+994 ERIRPVLREQLALAK
-1009 AEGLL
+1009 EQGLL
-1014 IPQVVYGYFAA
+1014 VPQVVYGFFPV
-1025 NADGDDLVL
+1025 NGDGQDLVVW
-1034 FTDDTRGTEL
+1034 TDDTRTEEL
-1044 ARFSFPRQ
+1044 TRFHYPRQ
-1052 QAEPFLCI
+1052 SSEPFLCI
-1060 ADFFRPIAGGADG
+1060 ADFFRPISS
-1073 AGEIDYAAF
+1073 GEADYAAF
-1082 HIVTMGAAISER
+1082 HIVTMGEVVSER
-1094 TAELFAADKYQ
+1094 TAELFAENRYQ
-1105 DYLLLHGLGVE
+1105 EYLLLHGLGVE
-1116 MAEALAEYWHHRIRT
+1116 MAEALAELWHRRIRE
-1131 EWGFVDE
+1131 EWGFADQ
-1138 DPEPI
+1138 DPEPVVG
-1143 TGLPTRTALHGL
+1143 TPTQTALNGM
-1155 FRQKYRGGRYSW
+1155 FRQKYRSGRYSW

-1173 DLEDNAQLAQLL
+1173 DLEDNEKVAELL
-1185 DAARIGVECS
+1185 DASRIGVECT
-1195 EDTGFQYQPE
+1195 EDTSFQYQPE

-1217 AKYFVAR
+1217 AKYFVAK